1 MIRLLPLLFLV
12 ACNPN
17 GGQGTD
23 IGNAMQLS
31 VAAEGQVL
39 SEARDVAQISEAWMN
54 VSKFEIAACS
64 AGEEVETY
72 FEGPFT
78 VDLLAD
84 QSLGEVDV
92 SFDTICELEFYA
104 EPASVASDP
113 IGSGVSIYLEA
124 RSPLGNDVI
133 VNSAFDDEFEV
144 EEELTLQQAL
154 NRLTVLF
161 DVDLWFDGVDPDSGV
176 IDGGTI
182 FIDADNNAD
191 LLQDFE
197 DNVRASARLTED
209 D

>member
-1 MIRLLPLLFLV
+1 MIRLLPLLLLA

-31 VAAEGQVL
+31 VAAEGQVI

-54 VSKFEIAACS
+54 VSKFEFAACG

-72 FEGPFT
+72 FEGPFD
-78 VDLLAD
+78 VDLLAN
-84 QSLGEVDV
+84 QSLGEVDLA
-92 SFDTICELEFYA
+92 FDTICELEFYT
-104 EPASVASDP
+104 EPAPADSPPLS
-113 IGSGVSIYLEA
+113 SGVSIYLEA
-124 RSPLGNDVI
+124 RSALGNDVI

-161 DVDLWFDGVDPDSGV
+161 DVDLWFDGIDPDSGV

-182 FIDADNNAD
+182 LIDSDNNAD

-197 DNVRASARLTED
+197 DNVRASARMTED